1 MEKELIG
8 GVGIMRWEDFF
19 FDYDS
24 DGSVSFEERV
34 IGESLFMERLRQ
46 PEDEYDAFDDDED
59 DLYGCGEGEEN
70 DLFDCDEEDEE
81 DEDVDLFGYDDEEDE
96 DDPYG
101 YDEEDNEEDE
111 DELVYDSARKVE
123 RDLSPIV
130 FGSERQ
136 KNLPI
141 EDFVCRAMIAC
152 IGRPE
157 EDKNAP
163 GGSVDKPDPLIMLGL
178 AYYEFIE
185 LSAEERCRRLR
196 DCGFDPAD
204 YPNYCV

>member
-1 MEKELIG
+1 
-8 GVGIMRWEDFF
+8 MRWD
-19 FDYDS
+19 DYS
-24 DGSVSFEERV
+24 DNFHDLDGDGRISFEEEI
-34 IGESLFMERLRQ
+34 IGDCLLANHLCR
-46 PEDEYDAFDDDED
+46 PEDDYDTFDDDED
-59 DLYGCGEGEEN
+59 DLYGYGEDEEN
-70 DLFDCDEEDEE
+70 DLFDRDEEDDDDEEDEE
-81 DEDVDLFGYDDEEDE
+81 DEDVDLFGYDDDDDE
-96 DDPYG
+96 DDPYD
-101 YDEEDNEEDE
+101 YDEEDDEEEAYDF
-111 DELVYDSARKVE
+111 VYDSDRKVE

-196 DCGFDPAD
+196 ECGFDPAD
-204 YPNYCV
+204 YPNYCI